1 MFKNFQKLMY
11 TQLGK
16 YVISII
22 LGFGFA
28 SLFRSVCKD
37 RQCLDF
43 KAPTL
48 EKIQKYTYRFNES
61 CYNFNE
67 EAIRCGE
74 RETTVP
80 FA

>member
-1 MFKNFQKLMY
+1 MY

-43 KAPTL
+43 KAPAL